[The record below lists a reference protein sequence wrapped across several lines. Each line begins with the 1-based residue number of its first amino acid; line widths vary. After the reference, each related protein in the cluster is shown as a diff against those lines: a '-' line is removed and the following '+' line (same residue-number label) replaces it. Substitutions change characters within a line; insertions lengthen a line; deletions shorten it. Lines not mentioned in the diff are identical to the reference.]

1 MDEGEGSTSKHL
13 VSNPIYSDSQPGANE
28 NRADDF
34 ETECYDVLRHN
45 VGTVRTFGAYAQIS
59 DLPEKPS
66 RAYGVTN
73 TEEDHHLSLQ
83 SDQAESDVYAQLGAA
98 EGIIEFTDSEEKS
111 AVKESSELES
121 PYSNLF

>member
-1 MDEGEGSTSKHL
+1 MDEGEGSTSEHL
-13 VSNPIYSDSQPGANE
+13 VSNPIYSDSQPVAHE
-28 NRADDF
+28 NRARDF

-45 VGTVRTFGAYAQIS
+45 VGTVPMFGAYAQIC

-73 TEEDHHLSLQ
+73 TESDRHLSLQ
-83 SDQAESDVYAQLGAA
+83 SDQAESDVYAQLGAI
-98 EGIIEFTDSEEKS
+98 EGIREITDSEENS
-111 AVKESSELES
+111 TVKESCQLRA